1 MSLEQFFKL
10 RFRVG
15 ISVADA
21 NGKALAVDDGLC
33 EIFGRPREELMT
45 AGIFDRISHP
55 DDLAR
60 ERPLLQALL
69 AGDRDG
75 YTIVKRY
82 QHANGEEIRGLVDV
96 VLVRTETGNPQKAV
110 GLVVAEAKH
119 TAGDQQPDET
129 IGTYISRLR
138 RERGLS
144 LRDLDL
150 GAGLTWAAVS
160 RLERDLRQPTV
171 RSLMELARVFDVRFI
186 VDGDGVHGIA
196 VTDDDC

>member
-33 EIFGRPREELMT
+33 EIFGRTREELMS

-60 ERPLLQALL
+60 EKPLLHDLL
-69 AGDRDG
+69 AGRRDG
-75 YTIVKRY
+75 YTIIKRY
-82 QHANGEEIRGLVDV
+82 QRADGEEIRGLVDV
-96 VLVRTETGNPQKAV
+96 VLVRTPTGDPQKAV

-119 TAGDQQPDET
+119 TVGDQQPSET
-129 IGTYISRLR
+129 VGAYIGRLR

-144 LRDLDL
+144 LRELEL
-150 GAGLTWAAVS
+150 GTGLTWAAVS
-160 RLERDLRQPTV
+160 RLERGERQPTL
-171 RSLMELARVFDVRFI
+171 RSLMELARVFGVRFVI
-186 VDGDGVHGIA
+186 DGDGVHGIA
-196 VTDDDC
+196 LTDDDC